1 MLTSSDKLDQADK
14 ALIQK
19 LKGNRTNN
27 KPQSRKA
34 GSSRGG
40 GGGVGG
46 GGKPRK
52 KLYIIMIPNA
62 TCNFMLRIC
71 KIGFLTY
78 IYIDAKTSEGSKDW
92 QSTKQFYAVYL
103 QIDRR
108 AHV

>member
-14 ALIQK
+14 ALIQN

-40 GGGVGG
+40 GGCGGVGGGG

-78 IYIDAKTSEGSKDW
+78 IY
-92 QSTKQFYAVYL
+92 
-103 QIDRR
+103 
-108 AHV
+108 

>member
-19 LKGNRTNN
+19 LKGNRTNT

-40 GGGVGG
+40 GGGGAGG
-46 GGKPRK
+46 GTPRK
-52 KLYIIMIPNA
+52 KLYVIMIHNA
-62 TCNFMLRIC
+62 TCNFMIRIC

-78 IYIDAKTSEGSKDW
+78 IY
-92 QSTKQFYAVYL
+92 
-103 QIDRR
+103 
-108 AHV
+108 